1 MKKIATFL
9 LILSLLAASASA
21 EIQSINI
28 TIFGMD

>member
-1 MKKIATFL
+1 MKRVAALFL
-9 LILSLLAASASA
+9 VAGLLAVSAQA

>member
-1 MKKIATFL
+1 MKRALIVL
-9 LILSLLAASASA
+9 LFVFSAVTAQA

>member
-1 MKKIATFL
+1 MKIAALFL
-9 LILSLLAASASA
+9 LAGLFALSAQA

>member
-1 MKKIATFL
+1 MKALLRVLFL
-9 LILSLLAASASA
+9 LLIAAFAQA

>member
-1 MKKIATFL
+1 MKNFIRIAF
-9 LILSLLAASASA
+9 ILLLAVSAQA

>member
-1 MKKIATFL
+1 MKNFIRIAFFL
-9 LILSLLAASASA
+9 LFAVSAQA

>member
-1 MKKIATFL
+1 MKSLIRMLFL
-9 LILSLLAASASA
+9 LLIAASAQA

>member
-1 MKKIATFL
+1 MKRLFGIVFL
-9 LILSLLAASASA
+9 LLLAVSAQA

>member
-1 MKKIATFL
+1 MRKITAFL
-9 LILSLLAASASA
+9 LFVSLLAASASA

>member
-1 MKKIATFL
+1 MKKVLGIL
-9 LILSLLAASASA
+9 LILFSAAISRA

>member
-1 MKKIATFL
+1 MKTLIRMFFL
-9 LILSLLAASASA
+9 LLAVSAQA

>member
-1 MKKIATFL
+1 MKTFIRMMFL
-9 LILSLLAASASA
+9 LLAVSAQA

>member
-1 MKKIATFL
+1 MKTFICMMFL
-9 LILSLLAASASA
+9 LLLAVSAQA